1 MFQVVIWATDGSE
14 AADEALPFA
23 KDLARGPG
31 RTLVVLHNHERL
43 LGLRGSGDSFFV
55 DAPEREAKIRRQ
67 VEEIRAEGIPAT
79 LRLSTGFAG
88 RSADAI
94 AGAAR
99 ELGADV
105 IVVGTRGRGPVASLL
120 VGSVT
125 QRLLHSAP
133 CPLLAV
139 PRGAATHRRRRRELE
154 RATAER

>member
-1 MFQVVIWATDGSE
+1 MFQVVIWA
-14 AADEALPFA
+14 
-23 KDLARGPG
+23 
-31 RTLVVLHNHERL
+31 
-43 LGLRGSGDSFFV
+43 
-55 DAPEREAKIRRQ
+55 
-67 VEEIRAEGIPAT
+67 EGISAT

-139 PRGAATHRRRRRELE
+139 PRGAATHHRRRRRKLE
-154 RATAER
+154 PATVER